1 MKEQDKTVTGK
12 KSPVKII
19 LIILAVI
26 VSLILVLFSSAYFYT
41 KSQISPLVSNTSNVS
56 STSENIE
63 KTRIEISMGTSVYR
77 ISEILEENKI
87 IKNAKFFYY
96 FVHYPFLFDFFFPEQ
111 AGQSQIELKSGIYYL
126 TPSMNYAEIIETLSS
141 GRQEYIKIVIPEGLT
156 ISKIGELLEENGI
169 CSLNEFRKLCYDGEI
184 VKKYNISG
192 TSLEGFLF
200 PDTYF
205 LNPGMSAA
213 DVIEMMVGNFY
224 EKVASIESLSGLTPE
239 QLYEKVKLASIVE
252 REYRIP
258 DEAPLISSVFVNRL
272 KYNIGLYSCATIE
285 YILTEVLGRPHPDR
299 ILIEDTRIDS
309 PYNTY
314 LYAGL
319 PPTPLSNPGLISLNA
334 AANPAKT
341 KYYFFQIVDP
351 EEGRHVFTSTFD
363 EHKLS
368 HNLYLKK

>member
-1 MKEQDKTVTGK
+1 MKEKDKNITGK

-19 LIILAVI
+19 LIILTVI
-26 VSLILVLFSSAYFYT
+26 VSLILVLFATAYFYT
-41 KSQISPLVSNTSNVS
+41 KSQISPLASNTSNPTEDVQ
-56 STSENIE
+56 

-77 ISEILEENKI
+77 ISEILEENNI

-96 FVHYPFLFDFFFPEQ
+96 FVHYPVLFDFFFPQQ
-111 AGQSQIELKSGIYYL
+111 AGLSQIELKSGIYYL

-169 CSLNEFRKLCYDGEI
+169 CTKNDFRTLCYDRDF
-184 VKKYNISG
+184 VNKYNIAG

-205 LNPGMSAA
+205 LNPGMEPEV
-213 DVIEMMVGNFY
+213 VIDMMISNFY
-224 EKVASIESLSGLTPE
+224 DKIATIESLSGMSPE

-252 REYRIP
+252 REYRIA
-258 DEAPLISSVFVNRL
+258 DEAPVIASVFVNRL

-319 PPTPLSNPGLISLNA
+319 PPTPISNPGLISLNA
-334 AANPAKT
+334 AATPAKT

-351 EEGRHVFTSTFD
+351 EEGRHVFTTTFD

>member
-1 MKEQDKTVTGK
+1 MKNQNENMPAK

-19 LIILAVI
+19 ISIF
-26 VSLILVLFSSAYFYT
+26 VSLLVFLTVVIFSAYFYT
-41 KSQISPLVSNTSNVS
+41 KAQIKPLYTSSQNA
-56 STSENIE
+56 SEDE
-63 KTRIEISMGTSVYR
+63 VQKTKIEISMGTSVYK
-77 ISEILEENKI
+77 ISEILEQNYI
-87 IKNAKFFYY
+87 IRDSRFFYL
-96 FVHYPFLFDFFFPEQ
+96 FIHYPVLFDYFFPGKQ
-111 AGQSQIELKSGIYYL
+111 VNQPIELKSGIYYL
-126 TPSMNYAEIIETLSS
+126 TLAMNYVEIIEALSS
-141 GRQEYIKIVIPEGLT
+141 GRQEYIKVVVPEGLT
-156 ISKIGELLEENGI
+156 ISKIGEVLEENEI
-169 CSLNEFRKLCYDGEI
+169 CSLNDFRKLCYDGEV
-184 VKKYNISG
+184 VKKYNITG

-213 DVIEMMVGNFY
+213 DVIEMMVANFY
-224 EKVASIESLSGLTPE
+224 QKVASIESLSGLSSE
-239 QLYEKVKLASIVE
+239 ELYEKVKLASIVE

-258 DEAPLISSVFVNRL
+258 DEAPLIASVFVNRL

-319 PPTPLSNPGLISLNA
+319 PPTPISNPGLISLNA